1 MISKVELK
9 KLFDGIANEGY
20 IYTDIKQANMCEF
33 NVIRKNKVKSKH
45 FVFVDFDDAF
55 IYPYKGFIPSF
66 GFNVKEVVSDIM
78 EFMFIAIE
86 LNMCGRK
93 LNCVFCDNSI
103 NMARRLNE
111 LIDKYED
118 TYYPLISGRKQT
130 TLLELVGANVP
141 VLSPLEMLSHYLLY
155 NKVEPQEISKQV
167 IIYDTILQL
176 IRAEK
181 EED

>member
-1 MISKVELK
+1 MLKVNSELRNDDGYTPFAYTYRCDFNMCDYEFNDIKGRLK
-9 KLFDGIANEGY
+9 KLFDGLANEGY

-111 LIDKYED
+111 LITYE
-118 TYYPLISGRKQT
+118 I
-130 TLLELVGANVP
+130 
-141 VLSPLEMLSHYLLY
+141 H
-155 NKVEPQEISKQV
+155 
-167 IIYDTILQL
+167 TIL
-176 IRAEK
+176 
-181 EED
+181 